1 MLCLL
6 TGRKEVGRKGRREG
20 GWKDRRKGGKKKG
33 RKKGRQAGGRQAAE
47 CLWNPKLS
55 TRVRSQVAGDHHFF
69 EADFKVRTGEREAQ
83 DGLELE

>member
-1 MLCLL
+1 M
-6 TGRKEVGRKGRREG
+6 EEREG
-20 GWKDRRKGGKKKG
+20 GREDGRIGGREERRKEE
-33 RKKGRQAGGRQAAE
+33 RKAGRQAGSRQAAE